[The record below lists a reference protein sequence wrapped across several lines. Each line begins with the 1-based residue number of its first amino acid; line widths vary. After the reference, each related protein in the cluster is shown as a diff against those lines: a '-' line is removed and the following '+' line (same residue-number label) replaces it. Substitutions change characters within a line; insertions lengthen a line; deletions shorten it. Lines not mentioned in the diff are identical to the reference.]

1 MAGAEVERL
10 KKVRDRHG
18 VHHSPQHVHRIV
30 LKFII
35 ISDFFPPPYFRTT
48 RVSMIRLHGFLF
60 NIQGEQIS
68 FKENGTVMTGTLLQI
83 SQALNLEFNK
93 YNFSG
98 TEMQKSFGKWS
109 LRPKKLTWD
118 SVGKSQSNTQQEYD
132 YPQKMYILPS
142 LLVL

>member
-1 MAGAEVERL
+1 
-10 KKVRDRHG
+10 
-18 VHHSPQHVHRIV
+18 
-30 LKFII
+30 
-35 ISDFFPPPYFRTT
+35 
-48 RVSMIRLHGFLF
+48 
-60 NIQGEQIS
+60 
-68 FKENGTVMTGTLLQI
+68 MTGTLLQI